1 MRKKLNEDEKK
12 VRVTITLDR
21 AIVELLKMKNNKSKY
36 IEGLIYK
43 NLKISKYE

>member
-12 VRVTITLDR
+12 IRVTITLDR
-21 AIVELLKMKNNKSKY
+21 AVVELLKIKNNKSKY

-43 NLKISKYE
+43 DLKIDKYE